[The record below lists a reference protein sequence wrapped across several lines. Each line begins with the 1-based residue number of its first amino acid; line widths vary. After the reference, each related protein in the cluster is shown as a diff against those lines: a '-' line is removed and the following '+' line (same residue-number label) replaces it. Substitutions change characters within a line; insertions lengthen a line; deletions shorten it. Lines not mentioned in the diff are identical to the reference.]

1 MSRGRGGGGR
11 GRGRGAGTGGLSGLN
26 LPAGITFEDVMLAR
40 QARDPAPLY
49 PVG

>member
-11 GRGRGAGTGGLSGLN
+11 GRGRGGGFGGLN

-40 QARDPAPLY
+40 QAHEPTPLY
-49 PVG
+49 PVS